1 MYQVEDIRMPK
12 KCNTPSDNKKLKE
25 VIEETLSKYNSLLI
39 HTIAEEGYRDG
50 KKVQMLSE
58 FIDDLNAVKKVCV
71 DRNRF

>member
-25 VIEETLSKYNSLLI
+25 VIEETLSKYNSRLKK
-39 HTIAEEGYRDG
+39 TVAEEGYGDG
-50 KKVQMLSE
+50 KKVQMISE